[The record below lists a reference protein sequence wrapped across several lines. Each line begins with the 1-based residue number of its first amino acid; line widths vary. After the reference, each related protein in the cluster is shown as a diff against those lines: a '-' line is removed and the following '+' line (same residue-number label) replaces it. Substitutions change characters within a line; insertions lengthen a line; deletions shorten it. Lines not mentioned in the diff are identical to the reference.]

1 MYSQGFKF
9 QYNLLVQI
17 DDVRYSMIL
26 TLVLVLT
33 IFNQGAYL
41 SFKSIFHK
49 ALNLFYFDCEI
60 TFEYGKHYTVGEQ
73 LKPLLYTVYMMTY
86 PRHTF

>member
-17 DDVRYSMIL
+17 DYVRYSMIL
-26 TLVLVLT
+26 ILFLVLT

-60 TFEYGKHYTVGEQ
+60 TLEYGKHYTVGEHTTQ
-73 LKPLLYTVYMMTY
+73 LKPNYRQFT
-86 PRHTF
+86 